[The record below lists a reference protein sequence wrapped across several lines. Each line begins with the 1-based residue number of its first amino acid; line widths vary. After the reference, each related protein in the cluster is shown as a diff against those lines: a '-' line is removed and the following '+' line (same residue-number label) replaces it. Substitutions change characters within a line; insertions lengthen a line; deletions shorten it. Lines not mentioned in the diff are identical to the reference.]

1 MAQLGKG
8 PPLLVG
14 RGRISPRI
22 GGSCKEREGQSY
34 QWPEERERYSR
45 YRVFMGVTR
54 AEGAVHIGLGET
66 IRKNKWGARP
76 KVRRRLPEQWIPAAA
91 ASRVRRS

>member
-1 MAQLGKG
+1 
-8 PPLLVG
+8 V
-14 RGRISPRI
+14 R
-22 GGSCKEREGQSY
+22 EREGQSY

-54 AEGAVHIGLGET
+54 PEGAVRVGLGET
-66 IRKNKWGARP
+66 IRKNKWGATESTSPAFLSSGSR
-76 KVRRRLPEQWIPAAA
+76 AAA